1 MDPKGKTQVKTGT
14 VGSTLNYNINTINMD
29 TIMIIIAGVIAI
41 SAIAMVL
48 ASYNIVKDD
57 NGNKIP
63 DWVEDKFA
71 DIKEEIKKL
80 KK

>member
-1 MDPKGKTQVKTGT
+1 MKTGT
-14 VGSTLNYNINTINMD
+14 VGETLNFNYNTINMD
-29 TIMIIIAGVIAI
+29 TIMIILTGVIVIA
-41 SAIAMVL
+41 AIAVIL
-48 ASYNIVKDD
+48 ATQKIVKDD

-63 DWVEDKFA
+63 DWVEDKFS

>member
-1 MDPKGKTQVKTGT
+1 VKTGT
-14 VGSTLNYNINTINMD
+14 VGETLNLNNTNTINMD
-29 TIMIIIAGVIAI
+29 TIMIFLAIIIVVAAAAI
-41 SAIAMVL
+41 IL
-48 ASYNIVKDD
+48 ASRKIVKDD

>member
-1 MDPKGKTQVKTGT
+1 VKTGT
-14 VGSTLNYNINTINMD
+14 VGETLNFNYNTINMD
-29 TIMIIIAGVIAI
+29 TIMIILTAVIVIA
-41 SAIAMVL
+41 AIAVIL
-48 ASYNIVKDD
+48 ATQKIVKDD
-57 NGNKIP
+57 NNNKIP

>member
-1 MDPKGKTQVKTGT
+1 MIKKVQSST
-14 VGSTLNYNINTINMD
+14 VGNTLNLNNTNTINMD
-29 TIMIIIAGVIAI
+29 TIMIFLAIIIVIAAASMI
-41 SAIAMVL
+41 L
-48 ASYNIVKDD
+48 ASRKIVKDD

-71 DIKEEIKKL
+71 DIKEEIKKI

>member
-1 MDPKGKTQVKTGT
+1 MKTAT
-14 VGSTLNYNINTINMD
+14 VGETLNFNYNTINMD
-29 TIMIIIAGVIAI
+29 TIMIILTGVIVIA
-41 SAIAMVL
+41 AIAVIL
-48 ASYNIVKDD
+48 ATQKIVKDD

>member
-1 MDPKGKTQVKTGT
+1 
-14 VGSTLNYNINTINMD
+14 MD

-41 SAIAMVL
+41 SAIAMIL
-48 ASYNIVKDD
+48 ASQKIVKDD
-57 NGNKIP
+57 NDNKIP
-63 DWVEDKFA
+63 DWIEDKFE

>member
-1 MDPKGKTQVKTGT
+1 VKTGT
-14 VGSTLNYNINTINMD
+14 TGNTLNFNYNTIDMN
-29 TIMIIIAGVIAI
+29 TLLIIITGVIAI

-63 DWVEDKFA
+63 DWVEDKFS
-71 DIKEEIKKL
+71 DIKDEIKKL
-80 KK
+80 KNK

>member
-1 MDPKGKTQVKTGT
+1 MIKITQVKSST
-14 VGSTLNYNINTINMD
+14 VGSTLNFNNLKSINMD
-29 TIMIIIAGVIAI
+29 ILIIIITIIMIATAI
-41 SAIAMVL
+41 MMAFTVYGL
-48 ASYNIVKDD
+48 FKDKD
-57 NGNKIP
+57 KDGIP

>member
-1 MDPKGKTQVKTGT
+1 MKTGT
-14 VGSTLNYNINTINMD
+14 VGTTLNYNLNTIDMN
-29 TIMIIIAGVIAI
+29 TLLIIITGVIAI

-63 DWVEDKFA
+63 DWVEDKFS
-71 DIKEEIKKL
+71 DIKDEIKKL
-80 KK
+80 KNK

>member
-1 MDPKGKTQVKTGT
+1 MKTGT
-14 VGSTLNYNINTINMD
+14 TGNTLNFNYNTIDMN
-29 TIMIIIAGVIAI
+29 TLLIIITGVIAI

-63 DWVEDKFA
+63 DWVEDKFS

>member
-1 MDPKGKTQVKTGT
+1 VKTGT
-14 VGSTLNYNINTINMD
+14 VGNTLNLYNTKTINMD
-29 TIMIIIAGVIAI
+29 TIMIFIAGIIAI

>member
-1 MDPKGKTQVKTGT
+1 MKTGT
-14 VGSTLNYNINTINMD
+14 VGETLNFNYNTINMD
-29 TIMIIIAGVIAI
+29 TIMIILTGVIVIA
-41 SAIAMVL
+41 AIAVIL
-48 ASYNIVKDD
+48 ATQKIVKDD
-57 NGNKIP
+57 NNNKIP

>member
-1 MDPKGKTQVKTGT
+1 MRTGT
-14 VGSTLNYNINTINMD
+14 VGNTLNFNYNTIDMN
-29 TIMIIIAGVIAI
+29 TLLIIITGIIAI

-48 ASYNIVKDD
+48 ASYNIVKDE

-71 DIKEEIKKL
+71 DIKEEIKNL

>member
-1 MDPKGKTQVKTGT
+1 MKTGT
-14 VGSTLNYNINTINMD
+14 VGNTLNFNFNTINMD
-29 TIMIIIAGVIAI
+29 TIMIILTGVIVL
-41 SAIAMVL
+41 SAIAVIL
-48 ASYNIVKDD
+48 ATQKIVKDD
-57 NGNKIP
+57 NNNKIP

>member
-1 MDPKGKTQVKTGT
+1 MKTGT
-14 VGSTLNYNINTINMD
+14 VGETLNFNYNTINMD
-29 TIMIIIAGVIAI
+29 TIMIILTGVIVIA
-41 SAIAMVL
+41 AIAVIL
-48 ASYNIVKDD
+48 ATQKIVKDD

>member
-1 MDPKGKTQVKTGT
+1 MNRLAENYRTGT
-14 VGSTLNYNINTINMD
+14 VGNTLNLNYNTINMD

-48 ASYNIVKDD
+48 ASQKIVKDD
-57 NGNKIP
+57 NDNKIP

-71 DIKEEIKKL
+71 DLKEEIKKL

>member
-1 MDPKGKTQVKTGT
+1 
-14 VGSTLNYNINTINMD
+14 MD
-29 TIMIIIAGVIAI
+29 TIMIFIAGIIAI

>member
-1 MDPKGKTQVKTGT
+1 MKTGT
-14 VGSTLNYNINTINMD
+14 VGETLNFNYNTINMD
-29 TIMIIIAGVIAI
+29 TIMIILTGVIVIA
-41 SAIAMVL
+41 AIAVIL
-48 ASYNIVKDD
+48 ATKKVVKDD
-57 NGNKIP
+57 NDNKIP

>member
-1 MDPKGKTQVKTGT
+1 MKTGT
-14 VGSTLNYNINTINMD
+14 VGETLNFNYNTINMD
-29 TIMIIIAGVIAI
+29 TIMIILTGVIVIA
-41 SAIAMVL
+41 AIAVIL
-48 ASYNIVKDD
+48 ATKKIVKDD
-57 NGNKIP
+57 NDNKIP

>member
-1 MDPKGKTQVKTGT
+1 VKTGT
-14 VGSTLNYNINTINMD
+14 VGNTLNFNSNTINMD

-48 ASYNIVKDD
+48 ASYNIVKDE

-63 DWVEDKFA
+63 DWVEDKFT

>member
-1 MDPKGKTQVKTGT
+1 M
-14 VGSTLNYNINTINMD
+14 NTIL
-29 TIMIIIAGVIAI
+29 IIITGVIAI

-48 ASYNIVKDD
+48 ASYNIVKDE

>member
-1 MDPKGKTQVKTGT
+1 MKTGT
-14 VGSTLNYNINTINMD
+14 VGNTLNLYNTKTINMD
-29 TIMIIIAGVIAI
+29 TIMIFIAGIIAI

-63 DWVEDKFA
+63 DWLEDKFA

>member
-1 MDPKGKTQVKTGT
+1 
-14 VGSTLNYNINTINMD
+14 MD
-29 TIMIIIAGVIAI
+29 TIMIIITGVIVIAAI
-41 SAIAMVL
+41 TVIL
-48 ASYNIVKDD
+48 ATQKIVKDD
-57 NGNKIP
+57 NNNKIP